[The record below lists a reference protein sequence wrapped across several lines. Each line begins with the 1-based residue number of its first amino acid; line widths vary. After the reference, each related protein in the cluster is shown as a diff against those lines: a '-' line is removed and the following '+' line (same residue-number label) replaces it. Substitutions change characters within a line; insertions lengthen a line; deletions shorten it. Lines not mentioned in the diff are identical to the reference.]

1 MINNIL
7 ENIHYNTFIVMIC
20 LIMILALSF
29 ITYMISSIK
38 IKRIERKTNET

>member
-7 ENIHYNTFIVMIC
+7 ENMHYNTFIVMIC

-29 ITYMISSIK
+29 ITFMVASIK
-38 IKRIERKTNET
+38 IKRMERKTNET

>member
-20 LIMILALSF
+20 LIMILALLF
-29 ITYMISSIK
+29 ITYMIASIK
-38 IKRIERKTNET
+38 IKRMERKINET